1 MTARRMSTVIRE
13 LRGAK
18 GLTQVQLAKRAKVTR
33 GYLAQ
38 LEAGHKMNPSLSTLR
53 KLARALGVPVELLG
67 GG

>member
-1 MTARRMSTVIRE
+1 MIRE

-38 LEAGHKMNPSLSTLR
+38 LEAGYKTNPSLPTLR
-53 KLARALGVPVELLG
+53 KLAKALGVPVTELLG
-67 GG
+67 

>member
-1 MTARRMSTVIRE
+1 MTPRRISTVIRE

-38 LEAGHKMNPSLSTLR
+38 LEAGHKTNPSLPMLR
-53 KLARALGVPVELLG
+53 KLARALGVPVAELLG
-67 GG
+67 

>member
-1 MTARRMSTVIRE
+1 MTPRRMSTVIRE

-38 LEAGHKMNPSLSTLR
+38 LEAGHKTNPSLPTLR
-53 KLARALGVPVELLG
+53 KLAKALGVPLTALLG
-67 GG
+67 